1 MEIPLKITFHEID
14 SSAAIE
20 GVVQE
25 RTQKLGH
32 FYDRIQNCRVVIE
45 APNRHSQKE
54 RKVFQVRIDVTVPG
68 QELVVSHEPGEHE
81 AHEDI
86 HVAIRDAF
94 AAMERQIKAYA
105 KTRHRGTVTEQGLP
119 A

>member
-1 MEIPLKITFHEID
+1 MEIPLQVTFHEID
-14 SSAAIE
+14 SSEAIE
-20 GVVQE
+20 GVVHE

-45 APNRHSQKE
+45 APNRHSHKE

-68 QELVVSHEPGEHE
+68 QELVVSNEPGEHQ
-81 AHEDI
+81 AHHDI

-94 AAMERQIKAYA
+94 SAMERQVKSYA
-105 KTRHRGTVTEQGLP
+105 QKRQRGTPKEQELP